1 MVQIGY
7 DIDVV
12 LSTPRQLVLLVLY
25 SLCEQNIPRLLLLSV
40 LPPSWF
46 AWIVCPS
53 SLSWGRREEGSA
65 GFYLFSRHIES
76 DTTSK
81 LTLQDINTTPI
92 EPKTERAQQRT
103 EQRSSAEKIPA
114 LSALTL
120 NSSTHRITP
129 HHVSPEVKT
138 EESKGRYDVSQRRMA
153 KTTQRQG

>member
-1 MVQIGY
+1 M
-7 DIDVV
+7 DC
-12 LSTPRQLVLLVLY
+12 LSGFPLMGK
-25 SLCEQNIPRLLLLSV
+25 E
-40 LPPSWF
+40 
-46 AWIVCPS
+46 
-53 SLSWGRREEGSA
+53 GRGEGSA

-153 KTTQRQG
+153 KTKQSRDNQRVPGRVLPHKRLMKMCRWMGSHFHDWIDYNGVAF